1 MQMPLDLRA
10 RGLQSLVQFCCLQSL
25 LDDRV
30 IQGNPCPISSL
41 QESYLHNSV
50 CVALPMM
57 YCVVSGPCD
66 WKCTRLFE
74 AEEEAVLSLGC
85 VVGL

>member
-1 MQMPLDLRA
+1 
-10 RGLQSLVQFCCLQSL
+10 
-25 LDDRV
+25 
-30 IQGNPCPISSL
+30 
-41 QESYLHNSV
+41 
-50 CVALPMM
+50 MM